1 MIQITTILLLIAWPY
16 IGGYCDGYFK
26 RKQTVFHTGKLINR
40 FAKFALLFAALNGDL
55 DMYVFTGMLLIEKP
69 LFDFGYSKGA
79 KVKNIYGKVYDLW
92 IGTTDKIFDVPIRE
106 IGLFKDNKLNTV
118 LWSIYVVFIF
128 IGIGLMCTVFF

>member
-26 RKQTVFHTGKLINR
+26 RNSTVFHTAKLINR
-40 FAKFALLFAALNGDL
+40 FAKFALLFTALNGYL
-55 DMYVFTGMLLIEKP
+55 DMYVFAGMLLIEKP

-92 IGTTDKIFDVPIRE
+92 IGTTDWSDRLIRK
-106 IGLFKDNKLNTV
+106 IGLFKNNKLNAV
-118 LWSIYVVFIF
+118 LWSIYVVLTFM
-128 IGIGLMCTVFF
+128 GIGLMGTVFF